1 MSLANIAIS
10 IPENIWIAKVSTE
23 YPEVT
28 FRVISTQYNDDT
40 VTGLLEIEGVDVVA
54 VLAEANKA
62 AEITHLDLLWDDGAK
77 TVVQFETTN
86 PVLLRPVSQVGVPLQ
101 TPFVITDGI
110 ASWEVSTSD
119 AKLSALTDALDEL
132 GITYTVESVRS
143 FNELMD
149 GALLTDRQQE
159 ALLTAFEAGY
169 YDTPRGAS
177 QSVVADALGITKATC
192 SDLLHRA
199 EGKLVE
205 QYIRSDT

>member
-1 MSLANIAIS
+1 
-10 IPENIWIAKVSTE
+10 
-23 YPEVT
+23 
-28 FRVISTQYNDDT
+28 
-40 VTGLLEIEGVDVVA
+40 
-54 VLAEANKA
+54 
-62 AEITHLDLLWDDGAK
+62 
-77 TVVQFETTN
+77 
-86 PVLLRPVSQVGVPLQ
+86 
-101 TPFVITDGI
+101 
-110 ASWEVSTSD
+110 
-119 AKLSALTDALDEL
+119 
-132 GITYTVESVRS
+132 
-143 FNELMD
+143 MD